1 MVGNEKRCNFKFA
14 MSNPK
19 VHLLEENSLDKL
31 IVSFGSGP
39 ELVIWNRIR
48 QNSLDMD
55 GRRKKNIKR
64 DLRADTQQQKPTRR
78 GRGG

>member
-1 MVGNEKRCNFKFA
+1 MKKDANTALTCNFKFA

-19 VHLLEENSLDKL
+19 VHLLEDNSLGKL

-55 GRRKKNIKR
+55 GRGEKNVKEN
-64 DLRADTQQQKPTRR
+64 
-78 GRGG
+78 

>member
-1 MVGNEKRCNFKFA
+1 MKKDANTALTCNFKFA

-19 VHLLEENSLDKL
+19 VHFLEENSLDKL

-55 GRRKKNIKR
+55 GRGEKNVKEN
-64 DLRADTQQQKPTRR
+64 
-78 GRGG
+78 